1 MAIEEHNRLIAK
13 HSQPQKKEFCPLCRA
28 HMVEVDRRSEDG
40 VLFVWYECSKN
51 NCDGQW
57 LQKTPEKPHDNSI
70 SSEAQ

>member
-1 MAIEEHNRLIAK
+1 MDIEEPTRLIVK
-13 HSQPQKKEFCPLCRA
+13 HSQSQKQVFCTVCGA

-57 LQKTPEKPHDNSI
+57 LQKTPEESDEEI
-70 SSEAQ
+70 